1 MCAIVA
7 VALVAVVPSPKFH
20 TYCAIEPN
28 ATVEAEASKVVLE
41 PARPGVT
48 VNEATDAWSGVMAT
62 ASGPLPTVMLEPA
75 VPFARS
81 IGVTVLAAPA
91 L

>member
-1 MCAIVA
+1 MLISH
-7 VALVAVVPSPKFH
+7 ALLAPILPTLLMDEHRGHH
-20 TYCAIEPN
+20 TEMLGAL
-28 ATVEAEASKVVLE
+28 AEASKVVLE

-48 VNEATDAWSGVMAT
+48 VNEATGAWSGVMAT